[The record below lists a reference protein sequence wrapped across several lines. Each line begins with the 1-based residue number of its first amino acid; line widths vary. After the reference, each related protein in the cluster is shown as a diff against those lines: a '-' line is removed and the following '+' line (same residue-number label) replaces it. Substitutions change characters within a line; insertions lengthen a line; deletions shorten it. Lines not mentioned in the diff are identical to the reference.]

1 MTTSSRSPT
10 RRRTPTVNIKVV
22 GVGGG
27 GSNAVTRMYRNRIP
41 GVEYIATNTD
51 AQALAAAES
60 HLRLRVGDKLA
71 KGMGVGGVPEL
82 GMACFEESADDV
94 RDALAGTDLAFVA
107 AGMGGG
113 TGTGGA
119 PVVARIAKQDL
130 GCLTVGVV
138 TKPFPF
144 EGHQRQQQANRGLNW
159 LAKEVDTLVVIPNE
173 RLLLVADP
181 AMSMAAAFRM
191 ADEVLRQA
199 MQSITE
205 LLLLP
210 GEINL
215 DFADLRTVMRDAGPA
230 WMAIGKGNGIDRAD
244 AAILAALESPLLEV
258 KINGASG
265 VLLNITGG
273 SDLMMAEVSK
283 ISETIK
289 RQVHPDAEIIF
300 GTTQDLRM
308 ENELKI
314 TIIATGFDQADGIEH
329 YERMRETRD
338 EAAAESTEIDPEL
351 ESDPSDVPDFLR
363 PGERESLAVQTSRRY
378 VADADTTDEGGEP
391 EAQNEADG
399 SDDTADESAEEPDTP
414 DADEESQAESVV
426 ADGSAPD
433 ADSEVAPDGS
443 SSSDGDPSAAADDA
457 TGKRAGNVGD

>member
-1 MTTSSRSPT
+1 MRRKSSSTGIQLTTARPQSM
-10 RRRTPTVNIKVV
+10 RRRTPTVKIKVV

-51 AQALAAAES
+51 AQALARADS
-60 HLRLRVGDKLA
+60 HLRLRVGDKISR
-71 KGMGVGGVPEL
+71 GMGVGGVPEV
-82 GMACFEESADDV
+82 GRDCFEESADEV

-144 EGHQRQQQANRGLNW
+144 EGHQRQQQALRGLNW
-159 LAKEVDTLVVIPNE
+159 LAKEVDTLIVIPNE

-181 AMSMAAAFRM
+181 SMSMSTAFRM

-205 LLLLP
+205 LLLMP

-258 KINGASG
+258 KIDGASG

-273 SDLMMAEVSK
+273 SDLMMAEISK

-289 RQVHPDAEIIF
+289 RQAHPDAEIIF

-314 TIIATGFDQADGIEH
+314 TIIATGFAESDQIEH
-329 YERMRETRD
+329 YEQLRETRED
-338 EAAAESTEIDPEL
+338 EL
-351 ESDPSDVPDFLR
+351 EASRPAPIRDAPRDADDFPEFLR
-363 PGERESLAVQTSRRY
+363 
-378 VADADTTDEGGEP
+378 ADARAAGGR
-391 EAQNEADG
+391 A
-399 SDDTADESAEEPDTP
+399 DDTA
-414 DADEESQAESVV
+414 
-426 ADGSAPD
+426 
-433 ADSEVAPDGS
+433 ADSGS
-443 SSSDGDPSAAADDA
+443 ENGSGNTDEDAADLKENLGGSESDEANEVGAA
-457 TGKRAGNVGD
+457 TSSRRG

>member
-1 MTTSSRSPT
+1 
-10 RRRTPTVNIKVV
+10 
-22 GVGGG
+22 
-27 GSNAVTRMYRNRIP
+27 MYRNRIP

-51 AQALAAAES
+51 AQALALADS

-159 LAKEVDTLVVIPNE
+159 LAKEVDTLIVIPNE
-173 RLLLVADP
+173 RLLLVSDP
-181 AMSMAAAFRM
+181 AMSMSAAFKM

-258 KINGASG
+258 KIDGASG

-273 SDLMMAEVSK
+273 ADLMMAEVSK

-289 RQVHPDAEIIF
+289 RQVDPDAEIIF
-300 GTTQDLRM
+300 GTTQDPRM

-314 TIIATGFDQADGIEH
+314 TIIATGFDQADQIEH
-329 YERMRETRD
+329 YERMRESRD
-338 EAAAESTEIDPEL
+338 VRPSAGHDEHVHDL
-351 ESDPSDVPDFLR
+351 EPDVVEVPDFLR
-363 PGERESLAVQTSRRY
+363 HDGRKSQSDPTEHAPVADSENSEGDSVGEETGTDALDDPVDETAVQP
-378 VADADTTDEGGEP
+378 DAP
-391 EAQNEADG
+391 
-399 SDDTADESAEEPDTP
+399 ESAEE
-414 DADEESQAESVV
+414 SQDV
-426 ADGSAPD
+426 
-433 ADSEVAPDGS
+433 SEPV
-443 SSSDGDPSAAADDA
+443 
-457 TGKRAGNVGD
+457 R

>member
-1 MTTSSRSPT
+1 M
-10 RRRTPTVNIKVV
+10 V

-51 AQALAAAES
+51 AQALALADS

-82 GMACFEESADDV
+82 GMACFEESADEV

-159 LAKEVDTLVVIPNE
+159 LAKEVDTLIVIPNE
-173 RLLLVADP
+173 RLLLVSDP
-181 AMSMAAAFRM
+181 AMSMSAAFKM

-258 KINGASG
+258 KIDGASG

-273 SDLMMAEVSK
+273 ADLMMAEVSK

-289 RQVHPDAEIIF
+289 RQVDPDAEIIF
-300 GTTQDLRM
+300 GTTQDPRM

-314 TIIATGFDQADGIEH
+314 TIIATGFDQADQIEH
-329 YERMRETRD
+329 YERMRESRD
-338 EAAAESTEIDPEL
+338 VEPSTGHDEHVHEL
-351 ESDPSDVPDFLR
+351 EPDVVEVPDFLR
-363 PGERESLAVQTSRRY
+363 HDGRKPLSDPTEHAPADDSENSEGESVGAESGTDALDDPVDEPAVQPGAS
-378 VADADTTDEGGEP
+378 
-391 EAQNEADG
+391 
-399 SDDTADESAEEPDTP
+399 ESAEE
-414 DADEESQAESVV
+414 SQDV
-426 ADGSAPD
+426 
-433 ADSEVAPDGS
+433 SEPVS
-443 SSSDGDPSAAADDA
+443 
-457 TGKRAGNVGD
+457 

>member
-1 MTTSSRSPT
+1 
-10 RRRTPTVNIKVV
+10 
-22 GVGGG
+22 
-27 GSNAVTRMYRNRIP
+27 MYRNRIP

-51 AQALAAAES
+51 AQALALADS

-82 GMACFEESADDV
+82 GMACFEESADEV

-159 LAKEVDTLVVIPNE
+159 LAKEVDTLIVIPNE
-173 RLLLVADP
+173 RLLLVSDP
-181 AMSMAAAFRM
+181 AMSMSAAFKM

-258 KINGASG
+258 KIDGASG

-273 SDLMMAEVSK
+273 ADLMMAEVSK

-289 RQVHPDAEIIF
+289 RQVDPDAEIIF
-300 GTTQDLRM
+300 GTTQDPRM

-314 TIIATGFDQADGIEH
+314 TIIATGFDQADQIEH
-329 YERMRETRD
+329 YERMRESRD
-338 EAAAESTEIDPEL
+338 VRPSAGHDEHVHDL
-351 ESDPSDVPDFLR
+351 EPDVVEVPDFLR
-363 PGERESLAVQTSRRY
+363 HDGRKSQSDPTEHAPIADSENSEGESVGEETGTDALDDPVDEPAVQPG
-378 VADADTTDEGGEP
+378 AP
-391 EAQNEADG
+391 
-399 SDDTADESAEEPDTP
+399 ESAEE
-414 DADEESQAESVV
+414 SQDV
-426 ADGSAPD
+426 
-433 ADSEVAPDGS
+433 SEPV
-443 SSSDGDPSAAADDA
+443 
-457 TGKRAGNVGD
+457 R

>member
-1 MTTSSRSPT
+1 MTTSTRNPT

-51 AQALAAAES
+51 AQALATAES

-71 KGMGVGGVPEL
+71 RGMGVGGVPEL
-82 GMACFEESADDV
+82 GMACFEESADEV

-159 LAKEVDTLVVIPNE
+159 LAKEVDTLIVIPNE

-181 AMSMAAAFRM
+181 AMSMSAAFRM
-191 ADEVLRQA
+191 ADEVLREA

-289 RQVHPDAEIIF
+289 RQVHHDAEIIF

-314 TIIATGFDQADGIEH
+314 TIIATGFDQTDEIEH
-329 YERMRETRD
+329 YERMRESRD
-338 EAAAESTEIDPEL
+338 EVPESEIDDRDL
-351 ESDPSDVPDFLR
+351 ESEPDVSDLPDFLR
-363 PGERESLAVQTSRRY
+363 PDGRESVSGSTEHHP
-378 VADADTTDEGGEP
+378 VTDSGIDVP
-391 EAQNEADG
+391 DD
-399 SDDTADESAEEPDTP
+399 SDDESA
-414 DADEESQAESVV
+414 ALSQAPETAAGSQDTSENVDSAGPEAGVDGV
-426 ADGSAPD
+426 ADD
-433 ADSEVAPDGS
+433 S
-443 SSSDGDPSAAADDA
+443 SSSTDSRSPGTDDS
-457 TGKRAGNVGD
+457 TGKRAGNADN

>member
-1 MTTSSRSPT
+1 M
-10 RRRTPTVNIKVV
+10 
-22 GVGGG
+22 
-27 GSNAVTRMYRNRIP
+27 
-41 GVEYIATNTD
+41 
-51 AQALAAAES
+51 
-60 HLRLRVGDKLA
+60 
-71 KGMGVGGVPEL
+71 
-82 GMACFEESADDV
+82 
-94 RDALAGTDLAFVA
+94 
-107 AGMGGG
+107 
-113 TGTGGA
+113 
-119 PVVARIAKQDL
+119 ARIAKQDL

-181 AMSMAAAFRM
+181 SMSMAAAFRM

-314 TIIATGFDQADGIEH
+314 TIIATGFDQSDGIEH

-338 EAAAESTEIDPEL
+338 EAAAAESTEIDPDL
-351 ESDPSDVPDFLR
+351 ETDPGDIPDFLR

-378 VADADTTDEGGEP
+378 VADAHASDEGGEP
-391 EAQNEADG
+391 EVQDEADD
-399 SDDTADESAEEPDTP
+399 SDDTADESATES
-414 DADEESQAESVV
+414 DAQVPGEESQAESVV
-426 ADGSAPD
+426 ADATGPD
-433 ADSEVAPDGS
+433 ADSKVAQDAS
-443 SSSDGDPSAAADDA
+443 SSSDGDQSAAADDT

>member
-1 MTTSSRSPT
+1 
-10 RRRTPTVNIKVV
+10 
-22 GVGGG
+22 
-27 GSNAVTRMYRNRIP
+27 MYRNRIP

-51 AQALAAAES
+51 AQALALADS

-82 GMACFEESADDV
+82 GMACFEESADEV

-159 LAKEVDTLVVIPNE
+159 LAKEVDTLIVIPNE
-173 RLLLVADP
+173 RLLLVSDP
-181 AMSMAAAFRM
+181 AMSMSAAFKM

-258 KINGASG
+258 KIDGASG

-273 SDLMMAEVSK
+273 ADLMMAEVSK
-283 ISETIK
+283 ISETIN
-289 RQVHPDAEIIF
+289 RQVDPDAEIIF
-300 GTTQDLRM
+300 GTTQDPRM

-314 TIIATGFDQADGIEH
+314 TIIATGFDQADQIEH
-329 YERMRETRD
+329 YERMRESRD
-338 EAAAESTEIDPEL
+338 VRPSAGHDEHVHDL
-351 ESDPSDVPDFLR
+351 EPDVVEVPDFLR
-363 PGERESLAVQTSRRY
+363 HDGRKSQSDPTEHAPIADSENSEGESVGEETGTDALDDPVDETAVQPG
-378 VADADTTDEGGEP
+378 AA
-391 EAQNEADG
+391 
-399 SDDTADESAEEPDTP
+399 ESAEE
-414 DADEESQAESVV
+414 SQDV
-426 ADGSAPD
+426 
-433 ADSEVAPDGS
+433 SEPV
-443 SSSDGDPSAAADDA
+443 
-457 TGKRAGNVGD
+457 R

>member
-1 MTTSSRSPT
+1 
-10 RRRTPTVNIKVV
+10 
-22 GVGGG
+22 
-27 GSNAVTRMYRNRIP
+27 MYRNRIP
-41 GVEYIATNTD
+41 SVDYIATNTD
-51 AQALAAAES
+51 AQALALAES
-60 HLRLRVGDKLA
+60 HLRLWVGDKLA
-71 KGMGVGGVPEL
+71 RGMGVGGVPEL
-82 GMACFEESADDV
+82 GRDCFEESADEV
-94 RDALAGTDLAFVA
+94 RDALEGADLAFVA

-144 EGHQRQQQANRGLNW
+144 EGHQRQQQALRGLNW
-159 LAKEVDTLVVIPNE
+159 LAKEVDTLIVIPNE

-181 AMSMAAAFRM
+181 AMSMSTAFRM

-258 KINGASG
+258 KIDGASG

-283 ISETIK
+283 ISDTIK

-314 TIIATGFDQADGIEH
+314 TIIATGLDYAEEIEH
-329 YERMRETRD
+329 YERQRETRD
-338 EAAAESTEIDPEL
+338 AADEAARQQRETEPEPESYDL
-351 ESDPSDVPDFLR
+351 PDFLR
-363 PGERESLAVQTSRRY
+363 PDRRSASSSLSNRVVISEPSAGLG
-378 VADADTTDEGGEP
+378 DEDLD
-391 EAQNEADG
+391 Q
-399 SDDTADESAEEPDTP
+399 
-414 DADEESQAESVV
+414 
-426 ADGSAPD
+426 
-433 ADSEVAPDGS
+433 VAPPVAENIEDGDSAGLGNEGDDANYTGDEPGNAALAQDVSAAQSETESETATTGS
-443 SSSDGDPSAAADDA
+443 SA
-457 TGKRAGNVGD
+457 

>member
-1 MTTSSRSPT
+1 MPPTAT
-10 RRRTPTVNIKVV
+10 RRRTPNVNIKVV

-51 AQALAAAES
+51 AQALALAEA

-71 KGMGVGGVPEL
+71 RGMGVGGVPEL
-82 GMACFEESADDV
+82 GRDCFEESADEV
-94 RDALAGTDLAFVA
+94 RDALEGTDLAFVA

-119 PVVARIAKQDL
+119 PTVARIAKQDL

-144 EGHQRQQQANRGLNW
+144 EGHQRQQQAMRGLNW

-181 AMSMAAAFRM
+181 AMSMATAFRM

-215 DFADLRTVMRDAGPA
+215 DFADLRAVMRDAGPA

-258 KINGASG
+258 KIDGASG

-283 ISETIK
+283 ISDTIK

-300 GTTQDLRM
+300 GTTQDPRM

-314 TIIATGFDQADGIEH
+314 TIIATGFEYSEEIEH
-329 YERMRETRD
+329 YDRIRESR
-338 EAAAESTEIDPEL
+338 AAEDAASRLEEETEPAPETIEL
-351 ESDPSDVPDFLR
+351 PEFLR
-363 PGERESLAVQTSRRY
+363 PDRLKRPV
-378 VADADTTDEGGEP
+378 
-391 EAQNEADG
+391 
-399 SDDTADESAEEPDTP
+399 
-414 DADEESQAESVV
+414 
-426 ADGSAPD
+426 
-433 ADSEVAPDGS
+433 
-443 SSSDGDPSAAADDA
+443 SSSDGPQESQAQPPDMDEEETEGTAAEASDRVDDSSTPAGGAQNGAGSEDGENKPQEDTANADGGDETA
-457 TGKRAGNVGD
+457 GKEVGKRSRSSGRRRSRRR

>member
-1 MTTSSRSPT
+1 M
-10 RRRTPTVNIKVV
+10 V

-51 AQALAAAES
+51 AQALALADS

-144 EGHQRQQQANRGLNW
+144 EGHQRLQQANRGLNW
-159 LAKEVDTLVVIPNE
+159 LAKEVDTLIVIPNE
-173 RLLLVADP
+173 RLLLVSDP
-181 AMSMAAAFRM
+181 AMSMSAAFKM

-258 KINGASG
+258 KIDGASG

-273 SDLMMAEVSK
+273 ADLMMAEVSK

-289 RQVHPDAEIIF
+289 RQVDPDAEIIF
-300 GTTQDLRM
+300 GTTQDPRM

-314 TIIATGFDQADGIEH
+314 TIIATGFDQADQIEH
-329 YERMRETRD
+329 YERMRESRDSGPSTGRD
-338 EAAAESTEIDPEL
+338 EHVQEL
-351 ESDPSDVPDFLR
+351 EPDVVEVPDFLR
-363 PGERESLAVQTSRRY
+363 HDGRKSPSDPTVHAPVADSENSEGESLGTETGTDALDDSVDEPAVQPG
-378 VADADTTDEGGEP
+378 AP
-391 EAQNEADG
+391 
-399 SDDTADESAEEPDTP
+399 ESAEE
-414 DADEESQAESVV
+414 SQDV
-426 ADGSAPD
+426 
-433 ADSEVAPDGS
+433 SEPVS
-443 SSSDGDPSAAADDA
+443 
-457 TGKRAGNVGD
+457 

>member
-1 MTTSSRSPT
+1 M
-10 RRRTPTVNIKVV
+10 V

-51 AQALAAAES
+51 AQALALADS

-82 GMACFEESADDV
+82 GMACFEESADEV

-159 LAKEVDTLVVIPNE
+159 LAKEVDTLIVIPNE
-173 RLLLVADP
+173 RLLLVSDP
-181 AMSMAAAFRM
+181 AMSMSAAFKM

-258 KINGASG
+258 KIDGASG

-273 SDLMMAEVSK
+273 ADLMMAEVSK

-289 RQVHPDAEIIF
+289 RQVDPDAEIIF
-300 GTTQDLRM
+300 GTTQDPRM

-314 TIIATGFDQADGIEH
+314 TIIATGFDQADQIEH
-329 YERMRETRD
+329 YERMRESRD
-338 EAAAESTEIDPEL
+338 VGPSTGHDEHVHEL
-351 ESDPSDVPDFLR
+351 EPDVVEVPDFLR
-363 PGERESLAVQTSRRY
+363 HDGRKPLSDPTEHAPADDSENSEGESVGAESGTDALDDPVDEPAVQPG
-378 VADADTTDEGGEP
+378 AL
-391 EAQNEADG
+391 
-399 SDDTADESAEEPDTP
+399 ESAEE
-414 DADEESQAESVV
+414 SQDV
-426 ADGSAPD
+426 
-433 ADSEVAPDGS
+433 SEPVS
-443 SSSDGDPSAAADDA
+443 
-457 TGKRAGNVGD
+457 

>member
-1 MTTSSRSPT
+1 MPSTTT
-10 RRRTPTVNIKVV
+10 RRRTPNVNIKVV

-51 AQALAAAES
+51 AQALALAEA
-60 HLRLRVGDKLA
+60 HLRLRVGDNLA
-71 KGMGVGGVPEL
+71 RGMGVGGVPEL
-82 GMACFEESADDV
+82 GRDCFEESADEV
-94 RDALAGTDLAFVA
+94 RDALEGTDLAFVA

-119 PVVARIAKQDL
+119 PTVARIAKQDL

-144 EGHQRQQQANRGLNW
+144 EGHQRQQQAMRGLNW

-181 AMSMAAAFRM
+181 AMSMATAFRM

-215 DFADLRTVMRDAGPA
+215 DFADLRAVMRDAGPA

-258 KINGASG
+258 KIDGASG

-283 ISETIK
+283 ISDTIK

-300 GTTQDLRM
+300 GTTQDPRM

-314 TIIATGFDQADGIEH
+314 TIIATGFEYSEEIEH
-329 YERMRETRD
+329 YDRIRESRAAE
-338 EAAAESTEIDPEL
+338 EAANRQEEETQPAHETDDLPE
-351 ESDPSDVPDFLR
+351 FLR
-363 PGERESLAVQTSRRY
+363 PDRLKRSVTSQEVNRDIPAQSSD
-378 VADADTTDEGGEP
+378 VDDNEEEP
-391 EAQNEADG
+391 EEERHEKAGTDLDG
-399 SDDTADESAEEPDTP
+399 SKLDDDAGAPSDDEPQDETA
-414 DADEESQAESVV
+414 V
-426 ADGSAPD
+426 AQDDG
-433 ADSEVAPDGS
+433 
-443 SSSDGDPSAAADDA
+443 DA
-457 TGKRAGNVGD
+457 TGEEVGKRARNSGRRQARQR

>member
-1 MTTSSRSPT
+1 MPPTTT
-10 RRRTPTVNIKVV
+10 RRRTPNVNIKVV

-51 AQALAAAES
+51 AQALALAEA
-60 HLRLRVGDKLA
+60 HLRLRVGDSLA
-71 KGMGVGGVPEL
+71 RGMGVGGVPEL
-82 GMACFEESADDV
+82 GRDCFEESADEV
-94 RDALAGTDLAFVA
+94 RDALEGTDLAFVA

-119 PVVARIAKQDL
+119 PTVARIAKQDL

-144 EGHQRQQQANRGLNW
+144 EGHQRQQQAMRGLNW

-181 AMSMAAAFRM
+181 AMSMATAFRM

-215 DFADLRTVMRDAGPA
+215 DFADLRAVMRDAGPA

-258 KINGASG
+258 KIDGASG

-283 ISETIK
+283 ISDTIK

-300 GTTQDLRM
+300 GTTQDPRM

-314 TIIATGFDQADGIEH
+314 TIIATGFEYSEEIEH
-329 YERMRETRD
+329 YDRIRESRAAE
-338 EAAAESTEIDPEL
+338 EAANRQEEETEPANETDDL
-351 ESDPSDVPDFLR
+351 PDFLR
-363 PGERESLAVQTSRRY
+363 PDRLKRSVTSQEVNREIPVRPSDVDDNEEEPKEETHESTG
-378 VADADTTDEGGEP
+378 ADLDGSNVDDNDGAPSDDEQQDARVGDDVGEP
-391 EAQNEADG
+391 QNE
-399 SDDTADESAEEPDTP
+399 TAAE
-414 DADEESQAESVV
+414 
-426 ADGSAPD
+426 G
-433 ADSEVAPDGS
+433 
-443 SSSDGDPSAAADDA
+443 DGD
-457 TGKRAGNVGD
+457 TVGKKVGKRAKSSGRRRARRR

>member
-1 MTTSSRSPT
+1 
-10 RRRTPTVNIKVV
+10 
-22 GVGGG
+22 
-27 GSNAVTRMYRNRIP
+27 
-41 GVEYIATNTD
+41 
-51 AQALAAAES
+51 
-60 HLRLRVGDKLA
+60 
-71 KGMGVGGVPEL
+71 
-82 GMACFEESADDV
+82 MACFEESADEV

-159 LAKEVDTLVVIPNE
+159 LAKEVDTLIVIPNE
-173 RLLLVADP
+173 RLLLVSDP
-181 AMSMAAAFRM
+181 AMSMSAAFKM

-258 KINGASG
+258 KIDGASG

-273 SDLMMAEVSK
+273 ADLMMAEVSK

-289 RQVHPDAEIIF
+289 RQVDPDAEIIF
-300 GTTQDLRM
+300 GTTQDPRM

-314 TIIATGFDQADGIEH
+314 TIIATGFDQADQIEH
-329 YERMRETRD
+329 YERMRESRD
-338 EAAAESTEIDPEL
+338 VRPSAGHDEHVHEL
-351 ESDPSDVPDFLR
+351 EPDVVEVPDFLR
-363 PGERESLAVQTSRRY
+363 HDGRKSQSDPTEHAPIADSENSEGESVGEETGTDALDDPVDETAVQP
-378 VADADTTDEGGEP
+378 DAP
-391 EAQNEADG
+391 
-399 SDDTADESAEEPDTP
+399 ESAEE
-414 DADEESQAESVV
+414 SQDV
-426 ADGSAPD
+426 
-433 ADSEVAPDGS
+433 SEPV
-443 SSSDGDPSAAADDA
+443 
-457 TGKRAGNVGD
+457 R

>member
-1 MTTSSRSPT
+1 M
-10 RRRTPTVNIKVV
+10 
-22 GVGGG
+22 
-27 GSNAVTRMYRNRIP
+27 TRMYRNRIP
-41 GVEYIATNTD
+41 SVDYIATNTD
-51 AQALAAAES
+51 AQALALAES

-71 KGMGVGGVPEL
+71 RGMGVGGVPEL
-82 GMACFEESADDV
+82 GRDCFEESADEV
-94 RDALAGTDLAFVA
+94 RDALEGADLAFVA

-144 EGHQRQQQANRGLNW
+144 EGHQRQQQALRGLNW
-159 LAKEVDTLVVIPNE
+159 LAKEVDTLIVIPNE

-181 AMSMAAAFRM
+181 AMSMSTAFRM

-258 KINGASG
+258 KIDGASG

-283 ISETIK
+283 ISDTIK

-314 TIIATGFDQADGIEH
+314 TIIATGFDYAEEIEH
-329 YERMRETRD
+329 YERQRETRD
-338 EAAAESTEIDPEL
+338 AADEAARRQRETEPEPESYDL
-351 ESDPSDVPDFLR
+351 PDFLR
-363 PGERESLAVQTSRRY
+363 PDRRSPSSSLSNRVVISESSAGLGDEDVGPVAPADGIADLKDGESAEAGNDGD
-378 VADADTTDEGGEP
+378 DAND
-391 EAQNEADG
+391 NADG
-399 SDDTADESAEEPDTP
+399 SGDAALAQDVSVAQSEIESETATS
-414 DADEESQAESVV
+414 
-426 ADGSAPD
+426 
-433 ADSEVAPDGS
+433 GS
-443 SSSDGDPSAAADDA
+443 S
-457 TGKRAGNVGD
+457 T

>member
-1 MTTSSRSPT
+1 MLCGLQIIDDKPVSHLSLRLSAVGAGGELTTSTRNPT
-10 RRRTPTVNIKVV
+10 QRRPPAVNIKVV

-51 AQALAAAES
+51 AQALASAES

-82 GMACFEESADDV
+82 GMACFEESVDEV

-159 LAKEVDTLVVIPNE
+159 LAKEVDTLIVIPNE

-181 AMSMAAAFRM
+181 AMSMSAAFKM

-210 GEINL
+210 GDINL

-273 SDLMMAEVSK
+273 ADLMMAEVSK

-314 TIIATGFDQADGIEH
+314 TIIATGFDQADQIEH
-329 YERMRETRD
+329 YERMRESRD
-338 EAAAESTEIDPEL
+338 VVPAAENDALDSEIEPDAIEVPEFLRQDARESVSEPTARVPVADNETSDGDALAEAAE
-351 ESDPSDVPDFLR
+351 DVPD
-363 PGERESLAVQTSRRY
+363 EAV
-378 VADADTTDEGGEP
+378 D
-391 EAQNEADG
+391 
-399 SDDTADESAEEPDTP
+399 EPDGVPRVPET
-414 DADEESQAESVV
+414 DEESQDVSQ
-426 ADGSAPD
+426 
-433 ADSEVAPDGS
+433 
-443 SSSDGDPSAAADDA
+443 
-457 TGKRAGNVGD
+457 TVG

>member
-1 MTTSSRSPT
+1 
-10 RRRTPTVNIKVV
+10 
-22 GVGGG
+22 
-27 GSNAVTRMYRNRIP
+27 MYRNRIP

-51 AQALAAAES
+51 AQALALADS

-82 GMACFEESADDV
+82 GMACFEESADEV

-159 LAKEVDTLVVIPNE
+159 LAKEVDTLIVIPNE
-173 RLLLVADP
+173 RLLLVSDP
-181 AMSMAAAFRM
+181 AMSMSAAFKM

-258 KINGASG
+258 KIDGASG

-273 SDLMMAEVSK
+273 ADLMMAEVSK

-289 RQVHPDAEIIF
+289 RQVDPDAEIIF
-300 GTTQDLRM
+300 GTTQDPRM

-314 TIIATGFDQADGIEH
+314 TIIATGFDQADQIEH
-329 YERMRETRD
+329 YERMRESRD
-338 EAAAESTEIDPEL
+338 VRPSAGHDEHVHDL
-351 ESDPSDVPDFLR
+351 EPDVVEVPDFLR
-363 PGERESLAVQTSRRY
+363 HDGRKSQSDPTEHAPIADSENSEGESVGEETGTDALDDPVDETAVQP
-378 VADADTTDEGGEP
+378 DAP
-391 EAQNEADG
+391 
-399 SDDTADESAEEPDTP
+399 ESAEE
-414 DADEESQAESVV
+414 SQDV
-426 ADGSAPD
+426 
-433 ADSEVAPDGS
+433 SEPV
-443 SSSDGDPSAAADDA
+443 
-457 TGKRAGNVGD
+457 R

>member
-1 MTTSSRSPT
+1 
-10 RRRTPTVNIKVV
+10 
-22 GVGGG
+22 
-27 GSNAVTRMYRNRIP
+27 MYRNRIP

-51 AQALAAAES
+51 AQALALADS

-82 GMACFEESADDV
+82 GMACFEESADEV

-159 LAKEVDTLVVIPNE
+159 LAKEVDTLIVIPNE
-173 RLLLVADP
+173 RLLLVSDP
-181 AMSMAAAFRM
+181 AMSMSAAFKM

-258 KINGASG
+258 KIDGASG

-273 SDLMMAEVSK
+273 ADLMMAEVSK

-289 RQVHPDAEIIF
+289 RQVDPDAEIIF
-300 GTTQDLRM
+300 GTTQDPRM

-314 TIIATGFDQADGIEH
+314 TIIATGFDHADQIEH
-329 YERMRETRD
+329 YERMRESRD
-338 EAAAESTEIDPEL
+338 VGPSTGHDEHVHEL
-351 ESDPSDVPDFLR
+351 EPDVVEVPDFLR
-363 PGERESLAVQTSRRY
+363 HDGRKPLSDPTEHAPADDSENSEGESVGAESGTDALDDPVDEPAVQPG
-378 VADADTTDEGGEP
+378 AL
-391 EAQNEADG
+391 
-399 SDDTADESAEEPDTP
+399 ESAEE
-414 DADEESQAESVV
+414 SQDV
-426 ADGSAPD
+426 
-433 ADSEVAPDGS
+433 SEPVS
-443 SSSDGDPSAAADDA
+443 
-457 TGKRAGNVGD
+457 

>member
-1 MTTSSRSPT
+1 MLCGLQIIDDKPVTDLPLRLSAVDAGSELTTSTRNPT
-10 RRRTPTVNIKVV
+10 QRRPPTVNIKVV

-51 AQALAAAES
+51 AQALASAES

-82 GMACFEESADDV
+82 GMACFEESVDEV

-159 LAKEVDTLVVIPNE
+159 LAKEVDTLIVIPNE

-181 AMSMAAAFRM
+181 AMSMSAAFKM

-210 GEINL
+210 GDINL

-314 TIIATGFDQADGIEH
+314 TIIATGFDQADQIEH
-329 YERMRETRD
+329 YERMRESRD
-338 EAAAESTEIDPEL
+338 VVPAAENDALDSEIEPDAIEVPEFLRQDARESVSEPTARVPAADNETSDGDALTEATE
-351 ESDPSDVPDFLR
+351 DVPD
-363 PGERESLAVQTSRRY
+363 EAV
-378 VADADTTDEGGEP
+378 D
-391 EAQNEADG
+391 
-399 SDDTADESAEEPDTP
+399 EPDGVPRVPET
-414 DADEESQAESVV
+414 DEESQDVSQ
-426 ADGSAPD
+426 
-433 ADSEVAPDGS
+433 
-443 SSSDGDPSAAADDA
+443 
-457 TGKRAGNVGD
+457 TVG

>member
-1 MTTSSRSPT
+1 MSSTTA
-10 RRRTPTVNIKVV
+10 RRRTPNVNIKVV

-51 AQALAAAES
+51 AQALALAEA
-60 HLRLRVGDKLA
+60 HLRLRVGDELA
-71 KGMGVGGVPEL
+71 RGMGVGGVPEL
-82 GMACFEESADDV
+82 GRDCFEESADEV
-94 RDALAGTDLAFVA
+94 RDALGGTDLAFVA

-119 PVVARIAKQDL
+119 PTVARIAKQDL

-144 EGHQRQQQANRGLNW
+144 EGHQRQQQAMRGLNW

-181 AMSMAAAFRM
+181 ALSMAAAFRM

-258 KINGASG
+258 KIDGASG

-273 SDLMMAEVSK
+273 SDLMMSEVSK

-300 GTTQDLRM
+300 GTTHDPRM

-314 TIIATGFDQADGIEH
+314 TIIATGFEYSEEIEH
-329 YERMRETRD
+329 YDRLRETR
-338 EAAAESTEIDPEL
+338 AAADSSSAKDKEEQIAPETY
-351 ESDPSDVPDFLR
+351 EVPEFLR
-363 PGERESLAVQTSRRY
+363 PDRLRRSAT
-378 VADADTTDEGGEP
+378 VKDEWHEKPTDTYGLDDEGDVSTEGGRDDAGTETSNV
-391 EAQNEADG
+391 EDQSDAAIGDDDRSGAGSRDDG
-399 SDDTADESAEEPDTP
+399 DESPTE
-414 DADEESQAESVV
+414 
-426 ADGSAPD
+426 
-433 ADSEVAPDGS
+433 SEVVGDGMS
-443 SSSDGDPSAAADDA
+443 GDSVGKRTANSIGNESADD
-457 TGKRAGNVGD
+457 R

>member
-1 MTTSSRSPT
+1 MTTSSRNPT

-51 AQALAAAES
+51 AQALALAES
-60 HLRLRVGDKLA
+60 HLRLRVGDKLS

-338 EAAAESTEIDPEL
+338 EAAAAESTEIDPDL
-351 ESDPSDVPDFLR
+351 ETDPSDIPDFLR

-391 EAQNEADG
+391 EVQDEADD
-399 SDDTADESAEEPDTP
+399 SDDTADESVAEPDAPVAEEELKEDSVSDGSSDV
-414 DADEESQAESVV
+414 DATANTERDNPSSSAGDQSTV
-426 ADGSAPD
+426 ADGKN
-433 ADSEVAPDGS
+433 
-443 SSSDGDPSAAADDA
+443 
-457 TGKRAGNVGD
+457 GKRVKRE